1 MPRKIAPNAFKGHE
15 GITLQD
21 NRQEPKVC
29 DCVPKTCY
37 QIRGFPSVFFCT
49 AKTDPDEQEKTRL
62 LLLSPATDQE
72 KLKRVART
80 CFTTKGRTPE
90 EYRKR
95 IDGDP
100 ERAWLIKR
108 IYAMRQWGIREI
120 VIPDN
125 GKCVYDRFMKEHTYL
140 ITRHQRDFPRIFGFI
155 KAHTLL
161 NCFNREKTEGKPDT
175 IMAIQTDIDAGFQL
189 YKEIEQSNELG
200 LSPYVYRVY
209 KDIIEP
215 QLDAAIGLTRKQ
227 IRQKYYTVFHKTLTS
242 KFEESIILQDRV
254 LPSLI
259 QQEPD
264 PDDKR
269 QKTSSTPLCRGIY
282 LLIKNI
288 SPKTVG

>member
-1 MPRKIAPNAFKGHE
+1 MHCQDRPRRTGENETAVVKP
-15 GITLQD
+15 
-21 NRQEPKVC
+21 
-29 DCVPKTCY
+29 CY
-37 QIRGFPSVFFCT
+37 RPRET
-49 AKTDPDEQEKTRL
+49 
-62 LLLSPATDQE
+62 
-72 KLKRVART
+72 KRVART
-80 CFTTKGRTPE
+80 CFTTKGQSRGIS
-90 EYRKR
+90 KR

-242 KFEESIILQDRV
+242 KFEESIILQ
-254 LPSLI
+254 I
-259 QQEPD
+259 
-264 PDDKR
+264 
-269 QKTSSTPLCRGIY
+269 
-282 LLIKNI
+282 
-288 SPKTVG
+288 